1 VSRRL
6 KVALIFGGSSVEHEV
21 SLTSARSVL
30 AAIDRSRY
38 EVLPIAVAPDGRWLG
53 GPRALKALESGGDAP
68 LEGDPCT
75 LMADPGAGGIV
86 ALEGAARGGAA
97 GSAAAAQ
104 PVDVVFPLIHG
115 RHGEDGCLQGLL
127 EMSGIPYVGCGVL
140 ASAAG
145 MDKEVCKR
153 LLAHAG
159 LPVVE
164 YLCLRDG
171 EWARNWPAAERAVAR
186 GPGFPCFVKP
196 ANGGSSVGI
205 VKVAAASA
213 LRAAIEEA
221 ARYDRKVLVER
232 AVPAREIE
240 VSVLGNEDPQA
251 SVAGEIEPSNEFYD
265 YDAKYVDNRS
275 RLHIPAHLTP
285 PQADEARRLALAA
298 FRAIEGEGMARV
310 DFLLDRGDGRL
321 YLNEINTI
329 PGFTPISMYPKL
341 WEASGLPYTGLID
354 RLIGLAL
361 ERHQRRARLETRYG
375 ARRIPAP

>member
-1 VSRRL
+1 MSRRL
-6 KVALIFGGSSVEHEV
+6 RVALVFGGSSVEHEV

-38 EVLPIAVAPDGRWLG
+38 EVLPIAVTLEGRWLG
-53 GPRALKALESGGDAP
+53 GPRALKALESAGGAP
-68 LEGDPCT
+68 LEGEPCT

-86 ALEGAARGGAA
+86 ALGAGAARGP
-97 GSAAAAQ
+97 AAQ

-127 EMSGIPYVGCGVL
+127 EMSGLPYVGCGVL

-145 MDKEVCKR
+145 MDKEICKR

-164 YLCLRDG
+164 YLCLRAG
-171 EWARNWPAAERAVAR
+171 EWGKDWPAAERDVAQ

-213 LRAAIEEA
+213 LRAAVEEA

-232 AVPAREIE
+232 AVQAREIE
-240 VSVLGNEDPQA
+240 VSVLGNEDPQV

-275 RLHIPAHLTP
+275 RLHVPAALTP
-285 PQADEARRLALAA
+285 RQADEVRRLALAA

-310 DFLLDRGDGRL
+310 DFLLDRRDGRL
-321 YLNEINTI
+321 YLNEINTV

-341 WEASGLPYTGLID
+341 WEASGLPYAGLID
-354 RLIGLAL
+354 RLIELAL
-361 ERHQRRARLETRYG
+361 ERHRRRARLETRYD
-375 ARRIPAP
+375 ARRAPAP

>member
-1 VSRRL
+1 MKPRL
-6 KVALIFGGSSVEHEV
+6 RVALVFGGSSVEHEV

-38 EVLPIAVAPDGRWLG
+38 EVLPIAVTLEGRWLG
-53 GPRALKALESGGDAP
+53 GPRALKALEAGAGAP
-68 LEGDPCT
+68 IEGEPCA
-75 LMADPGAGGIV
+75 LMADPGVRAIV
-86 ALEGAARGGAA
+86 PLGGAA
-97 GSAAAAQ
+97 GSPAAAQ

-145 MDKEVCKR
+145 MDKEICKR

-164 YLCLRDG
+164 HVCLRDG
-171 EWARNWPAAERAVAR
+171 EWDRDWPAAERAVVAAT
-186 GPGFPCFVKP
+186 GLPCFVKP

-205 VKVAAASA
+205 AKVEAAAA
-213 LRAAIEEA
+213 LRDAVREA

-232 AVPAREIE
+232 AVAAREIE

-251 SVAGEIEPSNEFYD
+251 SVAGEIEPSNDFYD

-275 RLHIPAHLTP
+275 RLHVPASLTP
-285 PQADEARRLALAA
+285 AQSDEVRRLALIA
-298 FRAIEGEGMARV
+298 FRTIEGEGMARV
-310 DFLLDRGDGRL
+310 DFLLDRRDGRL
-321 YLNEINTI
+321 YLNEINTV

-341 WEASGLPYTGLID
+341 WEASGLPYPGLID
-354 RLIGLAL
+354 RLIELAL
-361 ERHQRRARLETRYG
+361 ERHRRRARLETRYE
-375 ARRIPAP
+375 ARRAPAP